1 MKKSY
6 LSYLLVASL
15 CLFSSIARAE
25 LDEGYKD
32 YRDQILGNTSTKTE
46 TTTTT
51 ETQTD
56 TGTYTETTT
65 VTSTASSTSTV
76 TTASSTATVTD
87 TQTST
92 DWSID
97 NSVTDTDTD
106 TNVASSTST
115 DTTSNPFDEE
125 SDVKDIVE
133 SEDPVQITD
142 VETAK
147 VCGIDEIG
155 EGFPKDGSIASTG
168 GSKLR
173 LRSWPWGNVIGTYDE
188 GTKLKVL
195 GVSGEFYLVE
205 IDGKQGYMH
214 KSYITCGDDAASGKA
229 PYYPGSTRSGGALSL
244 EEGVQA
250 SKDGAE
256 GKVPTTTG
264 GTPGTVT
271 ITSDKVLLDV
281 PKKNQYQAN
290 TPAPG
295 SSCGPTS
302 LAMCLAFFGKGDP
315 SVLVTDLYT
324 VCGCTASDGTGHAG
338 LEKGAHKYGLTDA
351 KFYYSVSQ
359 DWCRQQLEAGKPL
372 ICHVAHHYV
381 VMKGMDSAGNVI
393 LNDPAHN
400 GVEKTMSWSDFSVW
414 WNNSGLGHSAMTF

>member
-25 LDEGYKD
+25 MDEGYKS
-32 YRDQILGNTSTKTE
+32 YRDQILGNTSTQTE
-46 TTTTT
+46 TSTTIET
-51 ETQTD
+51 ETD

-65 VTSTASSTSTV
+65 VTSTATATSTSTS
-76 TTASSTATVTD
+76 TTASSTATVSD
-87 TQTST
+87 TQTQTQT
-92 DWSID
+92 DWSIY
-97 NSVTDTDTD
+97 NNTESDTDTS
-106 TNVASSTST
+106 VASSTN
-115 DTTSNPFDEE
+115 NPFDENQE
-125 SDVKDIVE
+125 VKDVVE
-133 SEDPVQITD
+133 TEDPVSITD

-147 VCGIDEIG
+147 KCGIEEIA

-168 GSKLR
+168 GSRLR

-244 EEGVQA
+244 EDGVQA

-271 ITSDKVLLDV
+271 ITSEKVLLDV

-302 LAMCLAFFGKGDP
+302 LAMCLGFFGKGDP
-315 SVLVTDLYT
+315 SVLVTDLYS
-324 VCGCTASDGTGHAG
+324 VCGCTADNGTGHAG
-338 LEKGAHKYGLTDA
+338 LEAGAHKYGLTDA

-381 VMKGMDSAGNVI
+381 VMKGMDSNGNVI
-393 LNDPAHN
+393 LNDPAYN
-400 GVEKTMSWSDFSVW
+400 GVERTMSWSDFSVW